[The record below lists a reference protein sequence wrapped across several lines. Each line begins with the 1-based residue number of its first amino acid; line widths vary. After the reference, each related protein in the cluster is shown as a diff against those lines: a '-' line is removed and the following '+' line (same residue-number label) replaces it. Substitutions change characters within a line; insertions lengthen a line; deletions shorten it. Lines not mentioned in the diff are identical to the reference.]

1 MTSHS
6 PINSPTPRI
15 PYLCVFCGSSTG
27 IHPGFADVAQRLG
40 EVLVQ
45 EGFGLV
51 YGGGN
56 IGLMGLLAT
65 TVLKKGGQ
73 VIGVIPRHLEEKE
86 LLHPNLTET
95 HIVGSMHERKA
106 LMEKRADGF
115 ISLPGGFGT
124 LEECCEM
131 LTWAQLQLHHKPC
144 GILNCFGFFD
154 GLLGFF
160 DHQVSQGFVSQANR
174 QLILVAKDPETMVE
188 LLKPKLRSPRSLP

>member
-1 MTSHS
+1 MKPTSDRM
-6 PINSPTPRI
+6 PA
-15 PYLCVFCGSSTG
+15 LCVFCGSNVG
-27 IHPGFADVAQRLG
+27 IHPGYADIARRLG

-65 TVLKKGGQ
+65 TVLKQGGN
-73 VIGVIPRHLEEKE
+73 VTGVIPHHLEEKE
-86 LLHPNLTET
+86 LLNQHLTET
-95 HIVGSMHERKA
+95 HIVSSMHERKA
-106 LMEKRADGF
+106 LMEKLSDGF

-131 LTWAQLQLHHKPC
+131 LTWAQLQLHRKPC
-144 GILNCFGFFD
+144 GLLNSFGFYD

-160 DHQVSQGFVSQANR
+160 DHQVAQGFVSPANR
-174 QLILVAKDPETMVE
+174 QLLLVAKDPESMVT
-188 LLKPKLRSPRSLP
+188 LLKSRLLPTNTGLT